1 MKKLMIILIGC
12 LLSFCGCQKESNTYT
27 QMSMSDALKEMEK
40 SDGYILLDVR
50 RNDEYAA
57 GHIKG
62 AINISNEAILRG
74 EVELLSDKNQKIY
87 VYCRSGNR
95 SLQSAKKLSEL
106 GFTNMVEIGGILD
119 YSGELEK

>member
-95 SLQSAKKLSEL
+95 SLQSVKKLAEL
-106 GFTNMVEIGGILD
+106 GYTNIVEIGGILN